1 LEVGVQYPIS
11 NLQTGDTALTD
22 EDKTANFCS
31 GKGLRQALEA
41 STAWLERHAETINAL
56 NVYPVPDGDT
66 GTNMLLTMRAAL
78 EELNNSP
85 AQSASVVAHAVSYG
99 SLMGARGNSGVILS
113 QLFRGLARSLD
124 KKEAFTAL
132 ELAQAMT
139 EASATAY
146 KGVIKPV
153 EGTILTVAREAAD
166 AAVAAAEER
175 NDLLYVLERTVMEAR
190 HSVARTPSLLS
201 VLAEAG
207 VVDAGGQGLFVILE
221 GALRFVR
228 GEEVGEF
235 PTIEA
240 GVELEV
246 PVEEEYGYETMFIL
260 KGEDLNVDE
269 IREAIAAMG
278 ESVLVVGDSRA
289 VKVHIHSME
298 PGRPLDYAAKLG
310 TLTQISVE
318 NLQEQYREF
327 VRHGEVT
334 VPGRPQPLPVAE
346 ELGDTALVTVAPGA
360 GLTRVFESLG
370 VSAVVPGGQTMNP
383 STQQILKAI
392 EGLNTEKAIVLP
404 NNVNVIMAARQAGEL
419 SQKEVAVVPTTTIPQ
434 GISAV
439 LAFNYQVDLETN
451 AQMMEQAAHSVQ
463 TAEITTATRAAQ
475 INGVSVEE
483 GEIIGLLDG
492 ELTASGSTL
501 EEVVQEML
509 RQMKADAHEIITMYY
524 GDGIVGTEAER
535 LADEIRANYPDQ
547 EVELVDGGQPH
558 YHYILSAE

>member
-1 LEVGVQYPIS
+1 MT
-11 NLQTGDTALTD
+11 N
-22 EDKTANFCS
+22 EDKTTNLCS
-31 GKGLRQALEA
+31 GIGLKQALEA
-41 STAWLERHAETINAL
+41 STAWLERHVEIINAL

-124 KKEAFTAL
+124 KKETFTAQ

-139 EASATAY
+139 EASAIAY
-146 KGVIKPV
+146 QGVIKPV
-153 EGTILTVAREAAD
+153 EGTILTAREAAD
-166 AAVAAAEER
+166 AAMAAAAESD
-175 NDLLYVLERTVMEAR
+175 DLLYVLERTVTEAR
-190 HSVARTPSLLS
+190 HSVARTPSLLQ
-201 VLAEAG
+201 VLADAG

-221 GALRFVR
+221 GALRFMR
-228 GEEVGEF
+228 GEEVGEL

-260 KGEDLNVDE
+260 QGEDLNVEE

-310 TLTQISVE
+310 TLSQISVE

-327 VRHGEVT
+327 VRRGGAA
-334 VPGRPQPLPVAE
+334 VPDRPQPPPVAE
-346 ELGDTALVTVAPGA
+346 ELGDMAIVVVAAGE

-370 VSAVVPGGQTMNP
+370 VSAVVPGGQSMNP
-383 STQQILKAI
+383 STQEILEAIEDLKA
-392 EGLNTEKAIVLP
+392 EKVIVLP
-404 NNVNVIMAARQAGEL
+404 NNSNIIMAARQAGEL
-419 SQKEVAVVPTTTIPQ
+419 SQKEVVVVPTVTIPQ

-439 LAFNYQVDLETN
+439 LAFNYQADLETN
-451 AQMMEQAAHSVQ
+451 AQVMEQAAHNVQ
-463 TAEITTATRAAQ
+463 TAGITTAIRAAQ

-483 GEIIGLLDG
+483 GGVIGLLDE

-509 RQMKADAHEIITMYY
+509 RQMRADEHEIITVYY
-524 GDGIVGTEAER
+524 GEDIAGAEAQK
-535 LADEIRANYPDQ
+535 LADEIQARYPDQ

-558 YHYILSAE
+558 YHYILSVE

>member
-1 LEVGVQYPIS
+1 
-11 NLQTGDTALTD
+11 LTN
-22 EDKTANFCS
+22 EDKTTNLCS
-31 GKGLRQALEA
+31 GIGLKRALEA
-41 STAWLERHAETINAL
+41 STAWLERHVEIINAL

-124 KKEAFTAL
+124 KKETFTAQ

-139 EASATAY
+139 EASAIAY
-146 KGVIKPV
+146 QGVIKPV

-166 AAVAAAEER
+166 AAMAAAAESD
-175 NDLLYVLERTVMEAR
+175 DLLYVLERTVTEAR
-190 HSVARTPSLLS
+190 HSVARTPSLLQ
-201 VLAEAG
+201 VLADAG

-221 GALRFVR
+221 GALRFMR
-228 GEEVGEF
+228 GEEVGEL

-260 KGEDLNVDE
+260 QGEDLNVEE

-310 TLTQISVE
+310 TLSQISVE

-327 VRHGEVT
+327 VRRGGT
-334 VPGRPQPLPVAE
+334 AVPDRPQPPPVAE
-346 ELGDTALVTVAPGA
+346 ELGDMAIVVVAAGE

-370 VSAVVPGGQTMNP
+370 VSAVVPGGQSMNP
-383 STQQILKAI
+383 STQEILEAIEDLKA
-392 EGLNTEKAIVLP
+392 EKVIVLP
-404 NNVNVIMAARQAGEL
+404 NNSNIIMAARQAREL
-419 SQKEVAVVPTTTIPQ
+419 SQKEVVVVPTVTIPQ

-439 LAFNYQVDLETN
+439 LAFNYQADLETN
-451 AQMMEQAAHSVQ
+451 AQVMEQAAHNVQ
-463 TAEITTATRAAQ
+463 TAGITTAIRAAQ

-483 GEIIGLLDG
+483 GGVIGLLDE

-509 RQMKADAHEIITMYY
+509 RQMRADEHEIITVYY
-524 GDGIVGTEAER
+524 GEDIAGAEAQK
-535 LADEIRANYPDQ
+535 LADEIQARYPDQ

-558 YHYILSAE
+558 YHYILSVE

>member
-1 LEVGVQYPIS
+1 MT
-11 NLQTGDTALTD
+11 N

-31 GKGLRQALEA
+31 GRGFRRALEA
-41 STAWLERHAETINAL
+41 GTAWLERHVEIINAL

-66 GTNMLLTMRAAL
+66 GINMLLTMQAAL
-78 EELNNSP
+78 KELNSSP

-124 KKEAFTAL
+124 KKETFTAL

-139 EASATAY
+139 EASVTAY

-175 NDLLYVLERTVMEAR
+175 DDPRYVLERTVAEAR
-190 HSVARTPSLLS
+190 HSVARTPSLLQ
-201 VLAEAG
+201 VLADAG

-221 GALRFVR
+221 GALRFMR
-228 GEEVGEF
+228 GEEVGEL

-240 GVELEV
+240 GVQWEA

-260 KGEDLNVDE
+260 QGEDLNVEE

-289 VKVHIHSME
+289 IKVHIHSME

-310 TLTQISVE
+310 ALTQISVE
-318 NLQEQYREF
+318 NLQEQYQEF
-327 VRHGEVT
+327 IRRGQAHP
-334 VPGRPQPLPVAE
+334 PGVAE
-346 ELGDTALVTVAPGA
+346 ELGDTAIVVVAPGA
-360 GLTRVFESLG
+360 GLSRVFESLG
-370 VSAVVPGGQTMNP
+370 AGAVVPGGQTMNP
-383 STQQILKAI
+383 STQEILKAI
-392 EGLNTEKAIVLP
+392 EGLKAEKVIVLP
-404 NNVNVIMAARQAGEL
+404 NNSNIIMAARQTREL
-419 SQKEVAVVPTTTIPQ
+419 SQKEVVVVPTTTIPQ

-439 LAFNYQVDLETN
+439 LASNYQADLETN
-451 AQMMEQAAHSVQ
+451 AQVMEQAAHSVQ
-463 TAEITTATRAAQ
+463 TAEVTTATRAAQ
-475 INGVSVEE
+475 INGVCVAE
-483 GEIIGLLDG
+483 GEFIGLLD
-492 ELTASGSTL
+492 EVLTASGSTL
-501 EEVVQEML
+501 KEVVQEML
-509 RQMKADAHEIITMYY
+509 RQMQADEHEIITIYY
-524 GDGIVGTEAER
+524 GEGIAGAEAQK
-535 LADEIRANYPDQ
+535 LADEIRASYPDQ
-547 EVELVDGGQPH
+547 DVELVDGGQPH

>member
-1 LEVGVQYPIS
+1 MT
-11 NLQTGDTALTD
+11 N
-22 EDKTANFCS
+22 EDKTTNSCDGGGF
-31 GKGLRQALEA
+31 RRALEA
-41 STAWLERHAETINAL
+41 GTTWLEKHVQTINAL

-78 EELNNSP
+78 EELNNSS
-85 AQSASVVAHAVSYG
+85 AQSASAVAHTMSYG
-99 SLMGARGNSGVILS
+99 ALMGARGNSGVILS

-124 KKEAFTAL
+124 KKETFTAL
-132 ELAQAMT
+132 ELAQAMK

-166 AAVAAAEER
+166 AAVAASEER
-175 NDLLYVLERTVMEAR
+175 NDLLYVLERTVAEAR
-190 HSVARTPSLLS
+190 RSVARTPSLLS

-221 GALRFVR
+221 GTLRFMR
-228 GEEVGEF
+228 GEEVGELAA
-235 PTIEA
+235 IEA

-260 KGEDLNVDE
+260 RGEDLSVDE

-278 ESVLVVGDSRA
+278 QSVLVVGDSKA
-289 VKVHIHSME
+289 IKVHIHSME

-310 TLTQISVE
+310 TLTQISIE
-318 NLQEQYREF
+318 NLQEQYQEF
-327 VRHGEVT
+327 VRRRGAT
-334 VPGRPQPLPVAE
+334 VPDRPQPPLAAE
-346 ELGDTALVTVAPGA
+346 ELGHIAIVVVAPGA
-360 GLTRVFESLG
+360 GLVRVFESLG
-370 VSAVVPGGQTMNP
+370 ASAVVPGGQTMNP
-383 STQQILKAI
+383 STQELLEAI
-392 EGLNTEKAIVLP
+392 EGVNAEEVIVLP
-404 NNVNVIMAARQAGEL
+404 NNINIIMAARQARGL
-419 SQKEVAVVPTTTIPQ
+419 SRKNVVIVPTETIPQ
-434 GISAV
+434 GISAL

-451 AQMMEQAAHSVQ
+451 AQMMERAAHSVQ
-463 TAEITTATRAAQ
+463 TAEITTATRDAQ

-483 GEIIGLLDG
+483 GEIIGLLNG
-492 ELTASGSTL
+492 ALTASGSTL

-509 RQMKADAHEIITMYY
+509 CQMKADEREIITMYY
-524 GDGIVGTEAER
+524 GEGIADTEAER
-535 LADEIRANYPDQ
+535 LADEIRASFPDQ

>member
-1 LEVGVQYPIS
+1 MT
-11 NLQTGDTALTD
+11 N
-22 EDKTANFCS
+22 EDKTTNLCS
-31 GKGLRQALEA
+31 GIGLKRALEA
-41 STAWLERHAETINAL
+41 STAWLERHVEIINAL

-124 KKEAFTAL
+124 KKETFTAQ

-139 EASATAY
+139 EASAIAY
-146 KGVIKPV
+146 QGVIKPV

-166 AAVAAAEER
+166 AAMAAAAESD
-175 NDLLYVLERTVMEAR
+175 DLLYVLERTVTEAR
-190 HSVARTPSLLS
+190 HSVARTPSLLQ
-201 VLAEAG
+201 VLADAG

-221 GALRFVR
+221 GALRFMR
-228 GEEVGEF
+228 GEEVGEL

-260 KGEDLNVDE
+260 QGEDLNVEE

-310 TLTQISVE
+310 TLSQISVE

-327 VRHGEVT
+327 VRRGGT
-334 VPGRPQPLPVAE
+334 AVPDRPQPPPVAE
-346 ELGDTALVTVAPGA
+346 ELGDMAIVVVAAGE

-370 VSAVVPGGQTMNP
+370 VSAVVPGGQSMNP
-383 STQQILKAI
+383 STQEILEAIEDLKA
-392 EGLNTEKAIVLP
+392 EKVIVLP
-404 NNVNVIMAARQAGEL
+404 NNSNIIMAARQAREL
-419 SQKEVAVVPTTTIPQ
+419 SQKEVVVVPTVTIPQ

-439 LAFNYQVDLETN
+439 LAFNYQADLETN
-451 AQMMEQAAHSVQ
+451 AQVMEQAAHNVQ
-463 TAEITTATRAAQ
+463 TAGITTAIRAAQ

-483 GEIIGLLDG
+483 GGVIGLLDE

-501 EEVVQEML
+501 EGVVQEML
-509 RQMKADAHEIITMYY
+509 RQMRADEHEIITVYY
-524 GDGIVGTEAER
+524 GEDIAGAEAQK
-535 LADEIRANYPDQ
+535 LADEIQARYPDQ

-558 YHYILSAE
+558 YHYILSVE

>member
-1 LEVGVQYPIS
+1 LT
-11 NLQTGDTALTD
+11 NQTAD
-22 EDKTANFCS
+22 FCN
-31 GKGLRQALEA
+31 GRGLRQALEA
-41 STAWLERHAETINAL
+41 STSWLEKHVEIINAL

-78 EELNNSP
+78 AELNNSP
-85 AQSASVVAHAVSYG
+85 AQSASAVVHAVSYG

-124 KKEAFTAL
+124 KKETFTAS

-139 EASATAY
+139 EASAIAY
-146 KGVIKPV
+146 QGVIKPV

-166 AAVAAAEER
+166 AAVAAAEESD
-175 NDLLYVLERTVMEAR
+175 NLLYVLERTVMEAR

-221 GALRFVR
+221 GALRFMR
-228 GEEVGEF
+228 GEEVGEL

-240 GVELEV
+240 GVDLEV
-246 PVEEEYGYETMFIL
+246 PAEEEYGYETMFIL
-260 KGEDLNVDE
+260 RGEDLNVEE

-278 ESVLVVGDSRA
+278 ESVLVVGDSQI
-289 VKVHIHSME
+289 VKVHVHSME

-318 NLQEQYREF
+318 NLQEQYQEF
-327 VRHGEVT
+327 VRHGGAT
-334 VPGRPQPLPVAE
+334 VPGCLQPPPVAE
-346 ELGDTALVTVAPGA
+346 ELSDTAIVVVAPGV
-360 GLTRVFESLG
+360 GLARVFESLG

-383 STQQILKAI
+383 STQEILKAI
-392 EGLNTEKAIVLP
+392 EVLGAEKVIVLP
-404 NNVNVIMAARQAGEL
+404 NNVNVIMAAQQTREL

-439 LAFNYQVDLETN
+439 LAFNYQADLETN

-475 INGVSVEE
+475 INGVCVEE
-483 GEIIGLLDG
+483 GEFIGLLDG

-509 RQMKADAHEIITMYY
+509 RQMQADEHEIITVYY
-524 GDGIVGTEAER
+524 GQDIAVAEAQK
-535 LADEIRANYPDQ
+535 LADEIQASCPDQ
-547 EVELVDGGQPH
+547 EVELIDGGQPH

>member
-1 LEVGVQYPIS
+1 M
-11 NLQTGDTALTD
+11 TD
-22 EDKTANFCS
+22 ENLSQRGGRQIANSCS
-31 GKGLRQALEA
+31 GRGLRRALEA
-41 STAWLERHAETINAL
+41 STAWLEKHAETINTL

-78 EELNNSP
+78 AELNNSP

-99 SLMGARGNSGVILS
+99 ALMGARGNSGVILS

-124 KKEAFTAL
+124 KKETFTAK

-146 KGVIKPV
+146 QGVIKPV

-166 AAVAAAEER
+166 AAAIAAEEN
-175 NDLLYVLERTVMEAR
+175 NDLFYVLERTVMEAR
-190 HSVARTPSLLS
+190 RSVARTPSLLS
-201 VLAEAG
+201 VLADAG

-221 GALRFVR
+221 GALRFMR
-228 GEEVGEF
+228 GEEVGGL
-235 PTIEA
+235 PTIKE

-260 KGEDLNVDE
+260 RGEDLDVEE

-289 VKVHIHSME
+289 VKVHIHSMQ

-310 TLTQISVE
+310 TLSQISVE

-327 VRHGEVT
+327 ARRGGAT
-334 VPGRPQPLPVAE
+334 VADRPPPPPVAE
-346 ELGDTALVTVAPGA
+346 ELGDTALVVVAA
-360 GLTRVFESLG
+360 GVGLARVFESLG
-370 VSAVVPGGQTMNP
+370 VSVVVPGGQSMNP
-383 STQQILKAI
+383 STQQILEAI
-392 EGLNTEKAIVLP
+392 EGLNVEKVIVLP
-404 NNVNVIMAARQAGEL
+404 NNINVVMAARQAREL
-419 SQKEVAVVPTTTIPQ
+419 SQKEVVVVPTRTIPQ

-439 LAFNYQVDLETN
+439 LAFNHQVDLETN
-451 AQMMEQAAHSVQ
+451 AQMMEQAAHSVL

-483 GEIIGLLDG
+483 GEFIGLLD
-492 ELTASGSTL
+492 EDLTASGGTV
-501 EEVVQEML
+501 EEVVREML
-509 RQMKADAHEIITMYY
+509 RQMQADEYEIITIYY
-524 GDGIVGTEAER
+524 GEDIADTGAER
-535 LADEIRANYPDQ
+535 LTEEIRASYPGQ